1 MIRKEE
7 RRVEKAAAEERK
19 SNEIKSR
26 EREAFFGVE
35 KNCYVAFFLI
45 IRETTFSRVFC
56 FVCVVYTKYRLM
68 YFTYRVM
75 VDSDKPSMRTSS
87 MPCVL

>member
-35 KNCYVAFFLI
+35 KIATSPFF
-45 IRETTFSRVFC
+45 
-56 FVCVVYTKYRLM
+56 
-68 YFTYRVM
+68 
-75 VDSDKPSMRTSS
+75 
-87 MPCVL
+87 

>member
-7 RRVEKAAAEERK
+7 RRVEKAVAEERR

-35 KNCYVAFFLI
+35 KIATSLFFDNTRNYIFACFFFVLYVLCI
-45 IRETTFSRVFC
+45 PNIVIC
-56 FVCVVYTKYRLM
+56 IL
-68 YFTYRVM
+68 
-75 VDSDKPSMRTSS
+75 PIG
-87 MPCVL
+87 